1 MTDSRSLSEERLH
14 AYVDGQLDTAER
26 GEVEAGLAKDEE
38 AAARV
43 RAYQAQKQALHGR
56 FDPVLTESVPARL
69 RDAGRRT
76 AGSHILRAA
85 AAVVLLLVGG
95 AGGWFANERL
105 AAPQGLA
112 QAFADEAVA
121 AHRTYTVEVR
131 HPVEVEA
138 AEEAHLVAWLSKR
151 LDAPLQAPNLR
162 DQGYELV
169 GGRLLPTGDGAAAH
183 LMYETSTGDR
193 LTLYVHT
200 NRSGDGTAFRFAR
213 AGDIGA
219 FYWLD
224 GPLGYA
230 LLAKAD
236 RATLLPL
243 AQAVYNQ
250 LNP

>member
-1 MTDSRSLSEERLH
+1 
-14 AYVDGQLDTAER
+14 
-26 GEVEAGLAKDEE
+26 
-38 AAARV
+38 
-43 RAYQAQKQALHGR
+43 
-56 FDPVLTESVPARL
+56 
-69 RDAGRRT
+69 
-76 AGSHILRAA
+76 
-85 AAVVLLLVGG
+85 
-95 AGGWFANERL
+95 
-105 AAPQGLA
+105 
-112 QAFADEAVA
+112 
-121 AHRTYTVEVR
+121 
-131 HPVEVEA
+131 
-138 AEEAHLVAWLSKR
+138 
-151 LDAPLQAPNLR
+151 
-162 DQGYELV
+162 
-169 GGRLLPTGDGAAAH
+169 
-183 LMYETSTGDR
+183 MYETSTGDR